1 MEDTHMTNYPT
12 PDLQAAEGAVQALL
26 DAFHIDEGDHSSGT
40 PARVAKAWADMLAGY
55 QEDPRDHLAVT
66 FSAPRNPGLVVVRGV
81 RVQST
86 CAHHMLPI
94 TGTATVAYRPRP
106 GSPVVGLSKIERLVE
121 GYSRRLQ
128 VQERITSQVV
138 TALEEILDPVWAAC
152 AITAEHGCMTLRGV
166 RDEHSDTL
174 TYLDSGEP
182 TASDRT
188 AFWEAHRG

>member
-1 MEDTHMTNYPT
+1 MTNYPT
-12 PDLQAAEGAVQALL
+12 PDLPAAETAVRGLL
-26 DAFHIDEGDHSSGT
+26 DAFSIDEADHTADT
-40 PARVAKAWADMLAGY
+40 PRRVAKAWADMLAGY
-55 QEDPRDHLAVT
+55 QEDPRHHLAVT
-66 FSAPRNPGLVVVRGV
+66 FSAPTNPGLVVVRNV

-86 CAHHMLPI
+86 CAHHLLPI

-106 GSPVVGLSKIERLVE
+106 GSRVVGLSKIERLVE
-121 GYSRRLQ
+121 GYARRLQ

-138 TALEEILDPVWAAC
+138 TALAEELDPVWAAC

-188 AFWEAHRG
+188 AFWEAHHG

>member
-1 MEDTHMTNYPT
+1 MSNDPT
-12 PDLQAAEGAVQALL
+12 PDLISAERAVQSLL
-26 DAFHIDEGDHSSGT
+26 QSFHVDEGDHTAGT
-40 PARVAKAWADMLAGY
+40 PHRVAKAWADMLAGY
-55 QEDPRDHLAVT
+55 REDPRDHLAVT
-66 FSAPRNPGLVVVRGV
+66 FSAPRNPGLVIVRGV

-94 TGTATVAYRPRP
+94 TGMATVAYRPRP

-121 GYSRRLQ
+121 GYARRLQ

-138 TALEEILDPVWAAC
+138 TAIADVLDPVWAAC

-174 TYLDSGEP
+174 TYLDTGEP
-182 TASDRT
+182 TSSDRT